1 MCWQVAENRMMLRYE
16 QHGIYRRVDRSGF
29 TRKCY
34 RAADEVIALT
44 DNCLYGIFNMPDSA
58 CMAPFPP
65 SAVRRWNRVFRQ
77 LFRRT
82 PAHHAPVTRDVPH
95 GEGRIV
101 MTSSVMGLISTRVVA
116 LTRPVNM
123 RWRRGQTRWHGAT
136 PQRN

>member
-1 MCWQVAENRMMLRYE
+1 MCWQVAGKRMMLAHE

-29 TRKCY
+29 ARKCD

-44 DNCLYGIFNMPDSA
+44 DNCLYGIFTMPDSA

-65 SAVRRWNRVFRQ
+65 SAVRRWNAVFCQ
-77 LFRRT
+77 LFRRA
-82 PAHHAPVTRDVPH
+82 PAHHAPVTRELPH

-101 MTSSVMGLISTRVVA
+101 MTSSVMGLISSRVEA
-116 LTRPVNM
+116 LTQPVNM
-123 RWRRGQTRWHGAT
+123 RWRRGQTRAHGAA